1 MTYSSA
7 IYLPSQFTANRQ
19 WWVKGKRVVDIEV
32 SVQCFEIWQLKTSR
46 GQVKKEEEGKES
58 QNSTSRPNWG
68 KVDFFQAS
76 SKNPIFIPLL
86 PTKSASEEHTS
97 KCTLSSWKFWPSNC
111 NQTGGYR
118 GRESTCRLRAGK
130 QIEFTHLF
138 ILSTNIYWFL
148 LCARH

>member
-1 MTYSSA
+1 VSNALKYDSS
-7 IYLPSQFTANRQ
+7 
-19 WWVKGKRVVDIEV
+19 KRTEDK
-32 SVQCFEIWQLKTSR
+32 LKN
-46 GQVKKEEEGKES
+46 KKEKKA
-58 QNSTSRPNWG
+58 RIVPPPNWG

-118 GRESTCRLRAGK
+118 GRESTCRLKAGK

-138 ILSTNIYWFL
+138 ILSTNIYWFS